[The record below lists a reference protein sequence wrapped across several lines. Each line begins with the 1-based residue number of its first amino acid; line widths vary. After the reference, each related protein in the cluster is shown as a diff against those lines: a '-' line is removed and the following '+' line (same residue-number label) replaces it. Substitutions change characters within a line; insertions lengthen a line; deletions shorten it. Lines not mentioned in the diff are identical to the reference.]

1 MMPKRGWCPPKP
13 IVCGLGASTLEHAV
27 SGGVTHSLD
36 NLWSSSDVIPEV
48 QLACQKGLML
58 KSDRHY
64 ERLKRRKL
72 LAAWWLR
79 IFRGI
84 DLATAR
90 NRC

>member
-48 QLACQKGLML
+48 QLACQKGLNAQVR
-58 KSDRHY
+58 SP
-64 ERLKRRKL
+64 
-72 LAAWWLR
+72 LR
-79 IFRGI
+79 
-84 DLATAR
+84 AVETP
-90 NRC
+90 